1 MPDWTAIAHPG
12 LEPVVA
18 RELEE
23 AGVAVQLEPGA
34 VTFSADLAQAAALA
48 HRLRTP
54 DRLLVTV
61 ARGPARSYEQLS
73 ALVRKADWTRY
84 LRPHGSVEVRA
95 TARASRLHHREAV
108 QKKVELALRDA
119 LRGAGPPHRGASLTQ
134 RVQVRLDDDVATL
147 TVCAGGELLHRR
159 GWRGHA
165 GKAPL
170 RENLA
175 ASLLIAAGWDGDE
188 ALLDPFCGSG
198 TICIEAAL
206 LAQGRSPFVGRRLA
220 CSEWPA
226 MRRGLPADRS
236 PAPLQVPIVG
246 ADREPRALTAAQAQA
261 RAARVSVGWL
271 HLDVAEVEAPAPTG
285 LVVANPPYGKR
296 LGDDVRG
303 VYATFGHTLRERF
316 GGWRACFIAPSPDL
330 ARRVDRGV
338 MQLTTFHNGGTPVGV
353 YALEL

>member
-1 MPDWTAIAHPG
+1 MTDWTAIAHPG

-23 AGVAVQLEPGA
+23 AGLRVQVEPGA
-34 VTFSADLAQAAALA
+34 VTFSAELAQVAALA
-48 HRLRTP
+48 HQLRTP

-73 ALVRKADWTRY
+73 ALVRKADWTPY
-84 LRPHGSVEVRA
+84 LRPHGPVEVRA
-95 TARASRLHHREAV
+95 TARVSRLHHREAV

-119 LRGAGPPHRGASLTQ
+119 LRGAGRPQRGASLTQ
-134 RVQVRLDDDVATL
+134 RVQVRLDDDIATL

-159 GWRGHA
+159 GWRSRA

-175 ASLLIAAGWDGDE
+175 ASMLIAAGWDGDE

-226 MRRGLPADRS
+226 LRRGLPAERA
-236 PAPLQVPIVG
+236 PARLAVSIVG
-246 ADREPRALTAAQAQA
+246 ADREPQAIAAAQAQA
-261 RAARVSVGWL
+261 RAAQVSVEWL
-271 HLDVAEVEAPAPTG
+271 NLDVAEVEPPAPAG

-303 VYATFGHTLRERF
+303 VYSTFGHTLRERF
-316 GGWRACFIAPSPDL
+316 GGWRACFLSPSPDL